1 VGPLR
6 QRLGRESSVPIREER
21 GDGRGPLLCPGRN
34 AAPRPF
40 CKILF
45 YFPFYFPFSFLFSL
59 LFLLDNFKFNF
70 KTTFEL
76 VKLFPLFGELQ
87 GDFLK

>member
-21 GDGRGPLLCPGRN
+21 GDGPWAASLAGPKRCPTAFLQN
-34 AAPRPF
+34 PIF
-40 CKILF
+40 
-45 YFPFYFPFSFLFSL
+45 FSFFFSV
-59 LFLLDNFKFNF
+59 FFAIFLDNFKLNF

-87 GDFLK
+87 GDLLK